1 MHKTRTQGIKG
12 MSATWGTE
20 EEENRLMKP
29 RKAVQ
34 EQLLKNKTNSPPGN
48 LWIKAQGYFVEA
60 MAQT

>member
-1 MHKTRTQGIKG
+1 